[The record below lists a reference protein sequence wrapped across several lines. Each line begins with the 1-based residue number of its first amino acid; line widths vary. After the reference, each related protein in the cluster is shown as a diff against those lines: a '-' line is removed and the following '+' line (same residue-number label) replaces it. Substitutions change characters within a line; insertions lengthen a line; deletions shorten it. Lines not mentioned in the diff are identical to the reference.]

1 MSQFKT
7 IRDTSGF
14 AAKAVEDLFSEGS
27 TIAAFRYQA
36 RLGVGKHFT
45 QFFWLLLPFYVN
57 LKFWFYLLSVF
68 VGFVIGQL
76 FIFIVFKCRERFKRR
91 RRSVAIGASAVVA
104 IGSAIAFTRGV
115 EIVNIGWVRSPVFS
129 FPCFEISH

>member
-1 MSQFKT
+1 
-7 IRDTSGF
+7 
-14 AAKAVEDLFSEGS
+14 VEDLSAEGS

-68 VGFVIGQL
+68 IGFVIGQL
-76 FIFIVFKCRERFKRR
+76 FIFIVFKCRERFTKHRKF
-91 RRSVAIGASAVVA
+91 VAMGASAVVA
-104 IGSAIAFTRGV
+104 IGSSASFTRGV
-115 EIVNIGWVRSPVFS
+115 EIINVGWVRSTICSILV
-129 FPCFEISH
+129 FEISD